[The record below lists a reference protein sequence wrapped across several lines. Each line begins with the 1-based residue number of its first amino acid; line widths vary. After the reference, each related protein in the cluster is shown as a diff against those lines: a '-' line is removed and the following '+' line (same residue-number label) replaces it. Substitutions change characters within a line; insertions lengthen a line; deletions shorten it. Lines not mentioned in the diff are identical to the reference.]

1 MRLIVARLNLVVMLR
16 LGVALLRLVVLLRL
30 SVALL
35 RLVVLLRL
43 GVGGRAVRLC
53 VGLLSRRLIHLQLC
67 LL

>member
-1 MRLIVARLNLVVMLR
+1 MRLIVALLN
-16 LGVALLRLVVLLRL
+16 LVVLLRL
-30 SVALL
+30 IVTLLNLVVLLRLCVALL

-43 GVGGRAVRLC
+43 GVGGCAVRLR